1 MMLMSKKMSWAV
13 GALICALTL
22 VPVNARE
29 ASVMFTDNTLKE
41 EVIEDVSADKV
52 RINLKQAINIALSD
66 NPTIIVAGQEIEL
79 KKAAKQ
85 EVLYGL
91 LPSAELSGA
100 YSRALLKQT
109 MVMDFNGEPMVIK
122 MGTDNTYNGGLT
134 VSLPLFAPALYRS
147 INLTETDIELAV
159 EKSRASKLDMINQVT
174 KAYYQLLLVQ
184 DSYDVLQKSFAQAEA
199 NFNVVNEMYKLGSVS
214 EYDKIRADVQVR
226 SLKPNVVS
234 ARNGVNLAK
243 LQLRV
248 LMGLDEETE
257 IEIEGNLKDYE
268 KDLFE
273 RNMSAGSLSLAN
285 NSDLRQLEYNA
296 DLLEKNLKLQKAN
309 FLPTVGAAYN
319 YAFTSLNNDFKIG
332 HYRWYPYSTLSL
344 SVTVPL
350 FKATNYPKIRQ
361 SKIRIEQL
369 KETRINAER
378 MLFMQ
383 ASSYL
388 DNMSASSEQ
397 LASNKESVLQAEKGR
412 LIAQKRY
419 EVGKGTILELNDSE
433 VALTQAQ
440 LVYNQSIF
448 DFITAKADL
457 EKVLG
462 NDAPTANEK

>member
-1 MMLMSKKMSWAV
+1 MMKIMSKKMRWMACV
-13 GALICALTL
+13 LICAHIFVTA
-22 VPVNARE
+22 NA
-29 ASVMFTDNTLKE
+29 E
-41 EVIEDVSADKV
+41 EQSGISAGNEL
-52 RINLKQAINIALSD
+52 RINLEQAIKIALSD
-66 NPTIIVAGQEIEL
+66 NPTIKVAGQEIAV
-79 KKAAKQ
+79 KKAVRQ
-85 EVLYGL
+85 EALYGL
-91 LPSAELSGA
+91 LPSADVSGA
-100 YSRALLKQT
+100 SSRALLKQT

-134 VSLPLFAPALYRS
+134 VSLPVFAPALYRS

-184 DSYDVLQKSFAQAEA
+184 DSYDVLQKSFTQAEA

-243 LQLRV
+243 LQLKV

-268 KDLFE
+268 KDLYE
-273 RNMSAGSLSLAN
+273 RNNAAGSLNLAN
-285 NSDLRQLEYNA
+285 NSDLKQLDFNA
-296 DLLEKNLKLQKAN
+296 DLLEKTLKLQKAN
-309 FLPTVGAAYN
+309 FLPTVGAQYN

-332 HYRWYPYSTLSL
+332 HYKWYPYSTLAL
-344 SVTVPL
+344 SVSIPI

-361 SKIRIEQL
+361 SRIRIEQL

-378 MLFMQ
+378 MLYMQ

-397 LASNKESVLQAEKGR
+397 VVSNKESVLQAEKGR

-433 VALTQAQ
+433 VALTQSQ

-457 EKVLG
+457 LKVLG
-462 NDAPTANEK
+462 QDF

>member
-1 MMLMSKKMSWAV
+1 MTLMSKKMKWMA
-13 GALICALTL
+13 GALLCALIII
-22 VPVNARE
+22 PVKAQE
-29 ASVMFTDNTLKE
+29 QSGVSVGNVLQ
-41 EVIEDVSADKV
+41 
-52 RINLKQAINIALSD
+52 INLEQAIKIALSD
-66 NPTIIVAGQEIEL
+66 NPTIIVAGKEIEL
-79 KKAAKQ
+79 KKAAYQ
-85 EVLYGL
+85 EARSGL

-134 VSLPLFAPALYRS
+134 VSLPLFAPALYHS

-159 EKSRASKLDMINQVT
+159 EKSRASKIDMVNQVT
-174 KAYYQLLLVQ
+174 KSYYQLLLVQ

-234 ARNGVNLAK
+234 AGNGVNLAK
-243 LQLRV
+243 LQLKV
-248 LMGLDEETE
+248 LMGLNEDTE

-268 KDLFE
+268 NELYE

-285 NSDLRQLEYNA
+285 NSDLKQLDFNA
-296 DLLEKNLKLQKAN
+296 DLLEKSLKIQKAN

-344 SVTVPL
+344 SVSVPL
-350 FKATNYPKIRQ
+350 FKASNYPKMRQ
-361 SKIRIEQL
+361 SKIMIEQL
-369 KETRINAER
+369 KDTRVNVER
-378 MLFMQ
+378 MLYMQ

-388 DNMSASSEQ
+388 NNMSASSEQ
-397 LASNKESVLQAEKGR
+397 VESNKESVLQAEKGR
-412 LIAQKRY
+412 VIAQKRY

-433 VALTQAQ
+433 VALTQSQ
-440 LVYNQSIF
+440 LVYNQSIY

-457 EKVLG
+457 LKVLG
-462 NDAPTANEK
+462 QDF